1 MITPREF
8 LRPSHVRRRSGV
20 VRRAVDRRRIQP
32 ARVLAPPP
40 ALVSAEDIR
49 RLPDIALEGDLM
61 VFGHVAAGLVAKK
74 AAPRV
79 SLGVLLVAAEA
90 LDILWG
96 VFLLTGVKHLLP
108 SVSPWS
114 HGLLMAAVW
123 LPLAC
128 TAIGVPEC
136 SLDWSCSATGS
147 WMSSLIPFG
156 RQSNLTCCWS
166 VGRRGWA
173 WVYGSHVAEGSQ
185 ASCCCPYSAL

>member
-1 MITPREF
+1 MITSAGVPQPFSRPTTTV
-8 LRPSHVRRRSGV
+8 RWHAPSSGSPSHATHRCHDFS
-20 VRRAVDRRRIQP
+20 
-32 ARVLAPPP
+32 P
-40 ALVSAEDIR
+40 ALASGQDTC
-49 RLPDIALEGDLM
+49 RLPDISLEGDLM
-61 VFGHVAAGLVAKK
+61 VFGHVAAVLVAKK

-96 VFLLTGVKHLLP
+96 VFLLTGVKRLLP

-185 ASCCCPYSAL
+185 AGP